1 MASDSRLRPDRC
13 ALERGDLSK
22 AGAEKSRFDS
32 CSIIKKTKRT
42 KEHLFNLYIL
52 CLCLFSLE
60 ERQRAEK
67 RNREAKGHR
76 FTPRWFE
83 LTDEVTPTPWGDLE
97 IYRYN
102 GKYTEH
108 RASIDNSEGI
118 IIDVDNNVESTE
130 FNPWQY
136 SNLSEIEV
144 I

>member
-1 MASDSRLRPDRC
+1 MLLRE
-13 ALERGDLSK
+13 AIFLKLEQRK
-22 AGAEKSRFDS
+22 AGLTLVQSS
-32 CSIIKKTKRT
+32 KKQ
-42 KEHLFNLYIL
+42 KEQKNTSLTYIS

-118 IIDVDNNVESTE
+118 IDVDNNVESTE

-136 SNLSEIEV
+136 SNLSENEV